1 MRTDAE
7 TSALFEIATTRSH
20 LAAIEVT
27 LMTIAGDLAPPDQ
40 QPMVGRPDL
49 HFTSLLAAESRFG
62 LMDEGRVASV
72 AGGPAGDAVRAYQ
85 ESFRDMREVY
95 GLACGPDRDAATAA
109 ALMDTLRG
117 IAMAAHRQ
125 ITLYNAHTRGLD
137 VPTLEEYTRAIGRR
151 GKLTHAVLPEPPR
164 PLTPK
169 IRKPL
174 DGDVAATRARAVLGY
189 AFGSLASAFLKMQMT
204 AGPHTGMVVLTDLA
218 AVIAWIGYRAS
229 HLNGRCA
236 HDDLV
241 LAARIEGASDDLDVL
256 YHDLE
261 QAIAMRNAGPE
272 ALPDLAETVKAR
284 IPRLRD
290 AVRAVERFAT
300 ERGYTIA
307 PPAFRPA
314 PEMTVGF
321 AG

>member
-1 MRTDAE
+1 MRADIE
-7 TSALFEIATTRSH
+7 TTALFEIATSRNH
-20 LAAIEVT
+20 LAAIEVS

-109 ALMDTLRG
+109 ALVDTLRG

-125 ITLYNAHTRGLD
+125 LTLYNEHTRGLD
-137 VPTLEEYTRAIGRR
+137 VPTLEEYTRAVGRR
-151 GKLTHAVLPEPPR
+151 GKLPRPVLPEPPR

-174 DGDVAATRARAVLGY
+174 DGDVAATRARAALGY
-189 AFGSLASAFLKMQMT
+189 AFGGLASAFLKMQMT
-204 AGPHTGMVVLTDLA
+204 AGPHTGMVVLSDLA
-218 AVIAWIGYRAS
+218 GVTAWVGAQGAILTR
-229 HLNGRCA
+229 RCA
-236 HDDLV
+236 HDDNAI
-241 LAARIEGASDDLDVL
+241 AARIEGISDDLDAL

-261 QAIAMRNAGPE
+261 REIAERSVGPE
-272 ALPDLAETVKAR
+272 ALPALADQIKTR
-284 IPRLRD
+284 IPRIRD
-290 AVRAVERFAT
+290 AIHALERFAA

-307 PPAFRPA
+307 PPAFRPG
-314 PEMTVGF
+314 PPVSTIVLG
-321 AG
+321 